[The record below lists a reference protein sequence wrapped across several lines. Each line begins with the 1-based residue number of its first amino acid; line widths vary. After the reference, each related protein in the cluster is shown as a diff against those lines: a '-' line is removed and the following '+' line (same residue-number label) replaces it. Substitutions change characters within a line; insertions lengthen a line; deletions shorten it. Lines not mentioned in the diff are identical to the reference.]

1 MRDLSLRAL
10 TCLVASALALPAQA
24 DEPIAAGVAEI
35 EAVDGAGRWFS
46 YGIAVFGAAAGGGIG
61 GWALY
66 DAPLADD
73 GGADPVVFGASLV
86 LVGAAVG
93 QLVHGAMRFDE
104 RGISAASA
112 RRLIDADAAGGASG
126 RWFLDHRAAE
136 ARSTRL
142 WGGVLTTAQ
151 GLSTGVLGARLWQ
164 AGEGGVETA
173 GIVLTALGALG
184 TGVGVVHFFGR
195 PRAERVRDEAMSAVQ
210 VAPAVLPDGGGGLW
224 ASGRF

>member
-1 MRDLSLRAL
+1 MHGLLCLWAL
-10 TCLVASALALPAQA
+10 LAPASAVDP
-24 DEPIAAGVAEI
+24 I
-35 EAVDGAGRWFS
+35 EAAVEKIERVDGTGRWFS

-66 DAPLADD
+66 EAPLSE
-73 GGADPVVFGASLV
+73 GGTPDPVVFGASVV
-86 LVGAAVG
+86 LVGSALG
-93 QLVHGAMRFDE
+93 QLVHGAMRHDE

-112 RRLIDADAAGGASG
+112 RRLLDAGAAGSGAG

-151 GLSTGVLGARLWQ
+151 GLSTAVLGARLWH

-173 GIVLTALGALG
+173 GIVLTGLGVLG
-184 TGVGVVHFFGR
+184 TGIGAVHFFGR
-195 PRAERVRDEAMSAVQ
+195 PQAERVRDEAVEGLR
-210 VAPAVLPDGGGGLW
+210 VAPAMLPGGGGLW
-224 ASGRF
+224 AAGRF